1 MTASSSVI
9 NNRIPAGVLV
19 LPKSVSRRVQA
30 AWGIVGALIML
41 GIWQVVAMAQV
52 FGTAVPTVVATFAE
66 LLSLLG
72 TSAFWSEVGIT
83 VLISLAG
90 LTFSAVLG
98 ILLGILI
105 GTSPVIRALSLAIF
119 EFLKPIPPIVILPL
133 AVMVLG
139 PTWPMAFVLVAFGCS
154 LAIVMQTASGVQD
167 TDPVALSTAR
177 SYGMKALEIKTRIV
191 LPSASPYIGTAMRV
205 AAPTAL
211 VITVVAG
218 LLGGAPGLGKS
229 IYQAQAAGN
238 TDTLFALVTVLG
250 LLGLV
255 FHAVS
260 TWTEAKALHWHP
272 SHREVSL

>member
-1 MTASSSVI
+1 MTASSSAT
-9 NNRIPAGVLV
+9 NSRTPNGLLV
-19 LPKSVSRRVQA
+19 LPKRDSRGTRTLLGVLGAVVVLA
-30 AWGIVGALIML
+30 AWQG
-41 GIWQVVAMAQV
+41 VAAAQV
-52 FGTAVPTVVATFAE
+52 FGTAVPTVFETAGKLAA
-66 LLSLLG
+66 LLG
-72 TSAFWSEVGIT
+72 TRDFWAELSVTVGIA
-83 VLISLAG
+83 LAG
-90 LTFSAVLG
+90 LVFSAVLG

-105 GTSPVIRALSLAIF
+105 GTSPFVRSLTLAVF

-167 TDPVALSTAR
+167 TDPVALATAR
-177 SYGMKALEIKTRIV
+177 SFGMKPLEIKARIV
-191 LPSASPYIGTAMRV
+191 LPSASPFIGTAMRV

-211 VITVVAG
+211 VIAVVAG
-218 LLGGAPGLGKS
+218 LLGGAPGLGRS

-238 TDTLFALVTVLG
+238 FATLYALVLVLG

-255 FHAVS
+255 FH
-260 TWTEAKALHWHP
+260 WTSSWAEAKALHWHP